1 MRRAALLIL
10 LIAAAAPR
18 PARAGDPEVD
28 GLLEQARREKAALRY
43 REGLA
48 VLDRALRLGRSGPPE
63 LIAIHRLAGELAAGV
78 DDPAAATG
86 HFRRLLALAPATT
99 LPPGTSPKLTGPFE
113 AAAADIRA
121 RGPLRVRFVDHRGG
135 ARRLE
140 IIIDGDPA
148 GQVAAAR
155 LEVRAPPSAGPRAVH
170 AEPTAGRV
178 GFPLPAGTLHLVARV
193 VDVHGNALVER
204 VIQDPAAV
212 SHPAGAGRP
221 LYARWW
227 PWAAASVLLAGG
239 ATWAGLE
246 ALDAQSQLDDIAGS
260 QGSTSWEETRAIE
273 RRGRRAALLANIG
286 FGAAAATTVLSTYLL
301 VRERRASAIVT
312 ATGDTVAIGFV
323 ARF

>member
-1 MRRAALLIL
+1 MRRAALLVL
-10 LIAAAAPR
+10 SIAAATPR

-28 GLLEQARREKAALRY
+28 GLLEQARRDKAALRY

-78 DDPAAATG
+78 DDPAAATA

-99 LPPGTSPKLTGPFE
+99 LPPGTSPKLTGPFD

-135 ARRLE
+135 RRRLE

-155 LEVRAPPSAGPRAVH
+155 LEVRTPPLAGPRALH

-178 GFPLPAGTLHLVARV
+178 DFPLPAGTLHLVARV
-193 VDVHGNALVER
+193 VDRHGNTLAER
-204 VIQDPAAV
+204 AIQDPASA
-212 SHPAGAGRP
+212 SHPGGAAP

-260 QGSTSWEETRAIE
+260 QGTTSWDQTRAIE
-273 RRGRRAALLANIG
+273 RRGRRAALLANLS
-286 FGAAAATTVLSTYLL
+286 FGAAAATAVLSTYLL
-301 VRERRASAIVT
+301 VRERRTSAVIT
-312 ATGDTVAIGFV
+312 TTGDTVAVSFT